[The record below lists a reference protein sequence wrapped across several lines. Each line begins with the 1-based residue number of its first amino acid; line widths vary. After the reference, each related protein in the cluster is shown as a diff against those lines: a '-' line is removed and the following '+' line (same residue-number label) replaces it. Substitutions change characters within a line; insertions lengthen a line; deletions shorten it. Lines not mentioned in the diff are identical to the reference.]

1 MKRSLAIL
9 LFLTIWLSACAPSPE
24 PETTRIP
31 IIVDDDGSMDGM
43 AASMYFLV
51 HPEYEVIVLTVSNG
65 DCHPSVFVYNLGRL
79 LTLTGRKGIHLAAGQ
94 DYPLKGENAFP
105 EIWRDFGDD
114 FFGFSLP
121 THSEPISELS
131 APELMVELINASP
144 EPVALFVSGTH
155 TNLAQALRLDPDIK
169 NNIRWV
175 GVMGGALF
183 VDGNI
188 GSEAGGQGYTNETAE
203 WNIWVDPLAANE
215 VFSSGLPIFLTPLD
229 ATDQVTWGREFSRRW
244 ESSKD
249 PAAKLAGEL
258 VTDMNNRFG
267 GYVYVWDLT
276 AAIFADDPTLCIS
289 EKFRVEVVTEQ
300 GPDEGRTMAIP
311 DPNGNVTACLDP
323 DVPAFHARAEEV
335 FR

>member
-1 MKRSLAIL
+1 MKKALVVLLTLAI
-9 LFLTIWLSACAPSPE
+9 ILSACAPSPE
-24 PETTRIP
+24 LEIPRIP

-43 AASMYFLV
+43 AASLYFLV
-51 HPEYEVIVLTVSNG
+51 HPGYEVLALTVSNG
-65 DCHPSVFVYNLGRL
+65 DCHPSVFVHNLGRL
-79 LTLTGRKGIHLAAGQ
+79 LTLTGRTGIQVAAGQ
-94 DYPLKGENAFP
+94 DFPLAGDNAFP
-105 EIWRDFGDD
+105 ESWRDFGDD
-114 FFGFSLP
+114 FFGFPLP
-121 THSEPISELS
+121 SQSEPFSTLS

-144 EPVALFVSGTH
+144 EPVAIFVSGTH
-155 TNLAQALRLDPDIK
+155 TNLAQALRLDPGIK
-169 NNIRWV
+169 DNIRWV
-175 GVMGGALF
+175 GIMGGALF

-215 VFSSGLPIFLTPLD
+215 VFSSELPIFITPLD
-229 ATDQVTWGREFSRRW
+229 ATDQVTWGKDFSRRW
-244 ESSKD
+244 EGSKD

-289 EKFRVEVVTEQ
+289 EKFRVDVVTEQ
-300 GPDEGRTMAIP
+300 GPDEGRTIAIQ

-323 DVPAFHARAEEV
+323 DVPAFHARAEDV